1 MKSRRSADKKDD
13 EPRTVIITGA
23 SQGLGLQCALNVAL
37 AYPRWHLV
45 LACRAPLEKADAAAE
60 SVRQRTGHR
69 HVEVVELD
77 LASLQ
82 SVRHFAAGIAQRLSA
97 WGVDDDHSA
106 EALPPLAS
114 LICNAGLQV
123 INPAVSKDGF
133 ELTFATNHLGHFL
146 LVNMLLRSVLVD
158 SVQGKEAPLLRIVS
172 VASGTHDPAKKTG
185 MPHPRYIKADW
196 LAHPERDTE
205 DTKKDGRCT
214 YTTSKLCNVLFTYE
228 LARRLKAYGW
238 EDRVHVTAY
247 DPGFM
252 PGTGLARDYPA
263 ALRWI
268 FVNALPWASVFM
280 SRMETPERSGAQL
293 ARLATDPAFAERTNQ
308 YFVPSLQDI
317 PSSEESYDEAKQADL
332 WATSTQLAQLTAE
345 ETPFGETDENW
356 MKGH

>member
-1 MKSRRSADKKDD
+1 
-13 EPRTVIITGA
+13 
-23 SQGLGLQCALNVAL
+23 
-37 AYPRWHLV
+37 
-45 LACRAPLEKADAAAE
+45 
-60 SVRQRTGHR
+60 
-69 HVEVVELD
+69 
-77 LASLQ
+77 
-82 SVRHFAAGIAQRLSA
+82 
-97 WGVDDDHSA
+97 
-106 EALPPLAS
+106 
-114 LICNAGLQV
+114 
-123 INPAVSKDGF
+123 
-133 ELTFATNHLGHFL
+133 
-146 LVNMLLRSVLVD
+146 MLLRSILVD
-158 SVQGKEAPLLRIVS
+158 SAQRGTEAPLLRIVS

-196 LAHPERDTE
+196 LAHPERDAE

-214 YTTSKLCNVLFTYE
+214 YTYIHHHRTHSPHTTNNRTHGHFTHRTHNKNRTSKLCNVLFTYE
-228 LARRLKAYGW
+228 LARRLKACGW

-268 FVNALPWASVFM
+268 FVNALPWASVFL

-317 PSSEESYDEAKQADL
+317 ASSEESYDEAKQADL
-332 WATSTQLAQLTAE
+332 WATSIQLAQLTAE
-345 ETPFGETDENW
+345 ETPFGETDKNW